1 MKKNIILYF
10 IWGLI
15 LTFIFS
21 FQNNL
26 ALSLAGSFILVITLF
41 ITSYIYKSNIK
52 YSSVFVIGIS
62 AIGLILSFKI
72 VFNDEFSLFYIFGM
86 ILFSF
91 IVFKISKSVDK

>member
-62 AIGLILSFKI
+62 AIGLVLSFKI
-72 VFNDEFSLFYIFGM
+72 IFNGEINLFYIVAM
-86 ILFSF
+86 ILFLF
-91 IVFKISKSVDK
+91 IVYKISKSIDK